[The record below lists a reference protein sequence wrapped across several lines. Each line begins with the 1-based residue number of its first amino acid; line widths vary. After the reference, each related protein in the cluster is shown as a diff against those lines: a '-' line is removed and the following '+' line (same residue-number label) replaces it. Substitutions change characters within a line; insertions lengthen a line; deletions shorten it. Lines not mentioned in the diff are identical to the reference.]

1 MNTTSRFA
9 AALLVAATLAALGAC
24 APKKTDPAAPAPL
37 DTPADM
43 WAEMETLKAEMR
55 GLNAKVEE
63 LSYQAKSREAASGAE
78 ISGRVARLES
88 QVSQMASQL
97 AIDIEGAPVAPA
109 AAGGAPAVYTAQ
121 TGYPPQAAPHVAQPG
136 APSYGTEQGDD
147 ADVGPV
153 HGGFG
158 QTPPYAQVP
167 VAPYPQAPAQTS
179 PYAQA
184 PASPFAPAVQ
194 PPATTTVQSGAPALA
209 PPKDPA
215 DALYTQALQAF
226 NAKQYRE
233 ALSMWTEFTK
243 NFSKSPLVPNT
254 YFWIG
259 ECNYQTGDFAN
270 AVLSYQEV
278 IDKFPKSNKFPDALF
293 KRGAA
298 FLKLNNKQAAKI
310 SFQELI
316 TKFPNSPLA
325 QRAKTM
331 MPK

>member
-1 MNTTSRFA
+1 MNTTASRLATMA
-9 AALLVAATLAALGAC
+9 AVIVTLLALCSC
-24 APKKTDPAAPAPL
+24 ASKKADPSAPAPL

-43 WAEMETLKAEMR
+43 WAEMENLKSEMR

-63 LSYQAKSREAASGAE
+63 LSYQAKSREGASGAE
-78 ISGRVARLES
+78 MSGRVARLES
-88 QVSQMASQL
+88 QVTQMASQL
-97 AIDIEGAPVAPA
+97 AIDIDGAGPTASGPAAMVGAPA
-109 AAGGAPAVYTAQ
+109 APYSAQ
-121 TGYPPQAAPHVAQPG
+121 TGYPAQAAYPTQTGYPAQAAYPG
-136 APSYGTEQGDD
+136 QAAAPAAGQHAPSYGVEQGDGD
-147 ADVGPV
+147 YEDVP
-153 HGGFG
+153 
-158 QTPPYAQVP
+158 
-167 VAPYPQAPAQTS
+167 APRQS

-184 PASPFAPAVQ
+184 PAAPVAQSLAQ
-194 PPATTTVQSGAPALA
+194 PGAPVLN

-259 ECNYQTGDFAN
+259 ECNYQVGDYAN

-278 IDKFPKSNKFPDALF
+278 IDKFPKSNKYPDALF
-293 KRGAA
+293 KRGAS
-298 FLKLNNKQAAKI
+298 FVKLNNKQAAKI

-316 TKFPNSPLA
+316 TKYPNSPLA
-325 QRAKTM
+325 QRAKAM

>member
-1 MNTTSRFA
+1 MNTTATRLAMMA
-9 AALLVAATLAALGAC
+9 AVIVTLLALCSC
-24 APKKTDPAAPAPL
+24 ASKKADPAAPAPL

-43 WAEMETLKAEMR
+43 WAEMENLKSEVR

-63 LSYQAKSREAASGAE
+63 LSYQAKAREGASGAE
-78 ISGRVARLES
+78 MSGRVARLES
-88 QVSQMASQL
+88 QVTQMASQL
-97 AIDIEGAPVAPA
+97 AIDIEGARPTASGPAAMAGAPA
-109 AAGGAPAVYTAQ
+109 APYSAQAGYPAQ
-121 TGYPPQAAPHVAQPG
+121 TGYPGQAVAPAGGQR
-136 APSYGTEQGDD
+136 ASSYGVEQEAGDYE
-147 ADVGPV
+147 DV
-153 HGGFG
+153 
-158 QTPPYAQVP
+158 PPQR
-167 VAPYPQAPAQTS
+167 QS

-184 PASPFAPAVQ
+184 PASPYAQAPAAPAAQ
-194 PPATTTVQSGAPALA
+194 PVAQPGAPVLN

-259 ECNYQTGDFAN
+259 ECNYQVGDFAN

-278 IDKFPKSNKFPDALF
+278 IDKFPKSNKYPDALF
-293 KRGAA
+293 KRGAS
-298 FLKLNNKQAAKI
+298 FVKLNNKQAAKI

-316 TKFPNSPLA
+316 TKYPNSPLA

>member
-1 MNTTSRFA
+1 MNKTPSRFA
-9 AALLVAATLAALGAC
+9 AMLAVIATLLALCSC
-24 APKKTDPAAPAPL
+24 APKKADPSAPAPL

-43 WAEMETLKAEMR
+43 WAEMENLKAEMR

-63 LSYQAKSREAASGAE
+63 LSYQAKSREGAAGAE
-78 ISGRVARLES
+78 MSGRVARLES
-88 QVSQMASQL
+88 QVAQMASQL
-97 AIDIEGAPVAPA
+97 AIDIEGAGPTASGPA
-109 AAGGAPAVYTAQ
+109 AMAGVPAAPYSAQ
-121 TGYPPQAAPHVAQPG
+121 TGYPGQTAYAGQPAYPGQAATPTGVQRV
-136 APSYGTEQGDD
+136 PSYGMEHEEGDYE
-147 ADVGPV
+147 DVPV
-153 HGGFG
+153 
-158 QTPPYAQVP
+158 QRQPPYAQAPAVPHAQVP
-167 VAPYPQAPAQTS
+167 VAPAAQ
-179 PYAQA
+179 P
-184 PASPFAPAVQ
+184 
-194 PPATTTVQSGAPALA
+194 GAPVLD

-226 NAKQYRE
+226 NAKQYRD

-243 NFSKSPLVPNT
+243 NFPKSPLVPNT

-259 ECNYQTGDFAN
+259 ECNYQVGDFAN

-278 IDKFPKSNKFPDALF
+278 IDKFPKSNKYPDALF

-316 TKFPNSPLA
+316 TKYPNSPLT
-325 QRAKTM
+325 QRAKAM

>member
-1 MNTTSRFA
+1 
-9 AALLVAATLAALGAC
+9 
-24 APKKTDPAAPAPL
+24 
-37 DTPADM
+37 M
-43 WAEMETLKAEMR
+43 WAEMQNLKSEMR
-55 GLNAKVEE
+55 SLNAKVEE
-63 LSYQAKSREAASGAE
+63 LGYQSKSQQSAVGADL
-78 ISGRVARLES
+78 SGRVARVES
-88 QVSQMASQL
+88 QVTQMASQL
-97 AIDIEGAPVAPA
+97 AIDIEGAHPAQAAMAPTTSGAAAMTGAPA
-109 AAGGAPAVYTAQ
+109 APYNAQGVYPGQAVPRYNQPGAQSYGADQGEDDEGVPAQPGYPQTAPYAPAQ
-121 TGYPPQAAPHVAQPG
+121 TGYQ
-136 APSYGTEQGDD
+136 
-147 ADVGPV
+147 
-153 HGGFG
+153 
-158 QTPPYAQVP
+158 QT
-167 VAPYPQAPAQTS
+167 APYAPAQTA

-184 PASPFAPAVQ
+184 ASPA
-194 PPATTTVQSGAPALA
+194 ATGAPVLN

-226 NAKQYRE
+226 NNKQYRE

-259 ECNYQTGDFAN
+259 ECNYQVNDFAN

-278 IDKFPKSNKFPDALF
+278 IDKYPKSNKYPDALF

-298 FLKLNNKQAAKI
+298 FVKLNNKQAAKI

-325 QRAKTM
+325 QRAKAM

>member
-1 MNTTSRFA
+1 MNATRPRLAMFL
-9 AALLVAATLAALGAC
+9 AALLACATLWSC
-24 APKKTDPAAPAPL
+24 ASKKSEPAPSPL

-43 WAEMETLKAEMR
+43 WAELQNLKSEMR
-55 GLNAKVEE
+55 ALNAKVEE
-63 LSYQAKSREAASGAE
+63 LGYQAKSQQSASGAE
-78 ISGRVARLES
+78 VSGRIARLEG
-88 QVSQMASQL
+88 QVNQMASQL
-97 AIDIEGAPVAPA
+97 AIDIEGAPASAHAPTASGA
-109 AAGGAPAVYTAQ
+109 AAMSGAPALPYNAQ
-121 TGYPPQAAPHVAQPG
+121 IATPYGHTSPAYGSDQDDGYDSGPAQSG
-136 APSYGTEQGDD
+136 YG
-147 ADVGPV
+147 
-153 HGGFG
+153 
-158 QTPPYAQVP
+158 QVP
-167 VAPYPQAPAQTS
+167 VAPYPQPPAQTS
-179 PYAQA
+179 PFAQA
-184 PASPFAPAVQ
+184 PAQAAPPV
-194 PPATTTVQSGAPALA
+194 VS

-215 DALYTQALQAF
+215 DALYTQALQSF

-259 ECNYQTGDFAN
+259 ECNYQIGDYAN

-278 IDKFPKSNKFPDALF
+278 IDKYPKSNKYPDALF
-293 KRGAA
+293 KRGAS
-298 FLKLNNKQAAKI
+298 FVKLNNKQAAKI